1 MSRLRDFPLTAAR
14 WFLLGNVVAA
24 AWLYGGTR
32 EWAREWVSWL
42 LLANTALFVLG
53 MTARLRLP
61 RIPLPAA
68 LALGFLLLQG
78 WFMTWNAKRQFIDA
92 AQIFVDR
99 QQPWPGWPGFMDEA
113 LVLPSMLLT
122 TGLLG
127 AFCIACDMTP
137 NRIWR
142 QRLWITL
149 AGTGVSI
156 VLLGLAQRLL
166 DAPSIFWDLEHNLG
180 WTFFGV
186 FRYHANAGSFI
197 NLVLPLIVGLAVVAF
212 FREGAG
218 MSRVLW
224 TLAALITAA
233 AGFVNVSRAA
243 NVLCALLLACM
254 SLCIASAATQRLAL
268 PGQWFRWSLAAGLL
282 GLAGVLAFS
291 FGVEKSLMRW
301 EMGSWQILRGDAGR
315 TETYE
320 IISRSAIP
328 AAGAWGFGPGTFEQM
343 FNIHRT
349 QTGSS
354 LEGRWDKAHSDALQ
368 TPMDWGWMG
377 ASAWSLLLMGGL
389 IRGLRSMKRS
399 GRSDR
404 GLGILSA
411 ACVFS
416 LAGVI
421 LHALVDFPLQIAS
434 LQLFTM
440 LIAGML
446 WAKGKS

>member
-1 MSRLRDFPLTAAR
+1 MSHLRDFPLTAAR
-14 WFLLGNVVAA
+14 WFLLGNVVSA

-53 MTARLRLP
+53 VIARLRLP

-68 LALGFLLLQG
+68 LGLGFLLLQG
-78 WFMTWNAKRQFIDA
+78 WFMTWNARRQFIDA
-92 AQIFVDR
+92 AQVFVDR

-197 NLVLPLIVGLAVVAF
+197 NIVLPLIVGLAVGVF

-218 MSRVLW
+218 MSRVFW

-243 NVLCALLLACM
+243 NVLCALLLAGM
-254 SLCIASAATQRLAL
+254 SLCIASVATQRLTL
-268 PGQWFRWSLAAGLL
+268 SGKWFRWSLAAGLL
-282 GLAGVLAFS
+282 ALAGLLAIS

-315 TETYE
+315 TEAYQ
-320 IISRSAIP
+320 ILSLSAIP
-328 AAGAWGFGPGTFEQM
+328 AAGPWGFGPGTFEQM

-368 TPMDWGWMG
+368 TPMDWGWTG
-377 ASAWSLLLMGGL
+377 ASAWSLLLIGGL
-389 IRGLRSMKRS
+389 IRGLRSMKRNWRIDPS
-399 GRSDR
+399 Q
-404 GLGILSA
+404 GILSA

-416 LAGVI
+416 LAGVM

-440 LIAGML
+440 LIAGLL

>member
-42 LLANTALFVLG
+42 LLANTAVFVLG

-78 WFMTWNAKRQFIDA
+78 WFMTWNARRQFIDA
-92 AQIFVDR
+92 AQVFVDR

-197 NLVLPLIVGLAVVAF
+197 NLVLPLIVGLAVAAF
-212 FREGAG
+212 SREGAG
-218 MSRVLW
+218 MSRVFW

-243 NVLCALLLACM
+243 NVLCALLLVCM